1 MNAFLRRYPLILPI
15 FMLVIASIAGVMLL
29 AARVAISRHLRHLY
43 LPWNLFLAWIP
54 LFLALVIQYLH
65 RRELGRGWP
74 IVVLATAWLLFF
86 PNAPY
91 ILTDLVHLPGKHYRH
106 YWADMMLILHFAL
119 TGLMLGFLSLH
130 VMHTL
135 VARRYG
141 WFKGWCFVTGMS
153 ALCGAGMYIGRFL
166 RKNSWDVLFD
176 PVGLCVALFA
186 WLRQIFHHPSAWI
199 LPLLFGSTTLFA
211 YLLFSS
217 LFRPSSSVEG
227 GRGTESLT
235 ISDGAARSTT

>member
-1 MNAFLRRYPLILPI
+1 
-15 FMLVIASIAGVMLL
+15 
-29 AARVAISRHLRHLY
+29 
-43 LPWNLFLAWIP
+43 
-54 LFLALVIQYLH
+54 
-65 RRELGRGWP
+65 
-74 IVVLATAWLLFF
+74 
-86 PNAPY
+86 
-91 ILTDLVHLPGKHYRH
+91 
-106 YWADMMLILHFAL
+106 MMLILHFAL

-176 PVGLCVALFA
+176 PIGLSVALFA

-217 LFRPSSSVEG
+217 LFRPSSSAEG
-227 GRGTESLT
+227 GRGTGSIT
-235 ISDGAARSTT
+235 VSDEVARSTT